1 MADAVRDGQTALA
14 LRLAKHLAEDGFA
27 GKSKNMAFAPLSIH
41 AALALVTA
49 GARGAT
55 EAQLLSFHGAPS
67 AADLAAF
74 GRRVADTVLADQ
86 MEDESAPRVLFGGGV
101 WVDASC
107 GGLKKAFRDVATK
120 SYKSQARTVNFA
132 DDPEEAVEI
141 INDWVKKATNNLIN
155 SLFFPSDINADTALV
170 VATAVYFKGLWRNPF
185 HRANTSPRQFH
196 LLDGSCVKAKF
207 MSKSSQSQFI
217 SCLDGFKVLKLPYLG
232 PWKTK
237 ADAAHAAPLKSRGG
251 PGAAAAVDADDTQFS
266 MLFFLPDEQ
275 LGIANMVDMI
285 TAAPSYLQ
293 SILPKTMVE
302 NVQVTLP
309 KFEISFDWD
318 LGKDLQRL
326 GLSLPFSRD
335 VGDLRGMF
343 QKPDMRRPMFVTK
356 AMQKVIIKVD
366 EAGTEAASIMRGFC
380 GGGLPPDMVPFVAD
394 HPFSFLIMEERSGVI
409 VFAGHVLDPTK

>member
-14 LRLAKHLAEDGFA
+14 LRLAKHLAEDGFG
-27 GKSKNMAFAPLSIH
+27 GKSENIAFSPLSIH
-41 AALALVTA
+41 AVLALLTA

-55 EAQLLSFHGAPS
+55 EAQLLSFLGAPS

-74 GRRVADTVLADQ
+74 VRRVAETVLADQ
-86 MEDESAPRVLFGGGV
+86 MEDESAPCVLFGGGV

-132 DDPEEAVEI
+132 DAPEEAVEI
-141 INDWVKKATNNLIN
+141 MNDWVKKATNNLIN
-155 SLFFPSDINADTALV
+155 SLFSPSDIKADTALV
-170 VATAVYFKGLWRNPF
+170 VANA
-185 HRANTSPRQFH
+185 FH
-196 LLDGSCVKAKF
+196 LLDGSCVK
-207 MSKSSQSQFI
+207 FI
-217 SCLDGFKVLKLPYLG
+217 SCVDGFKVLKLPYLG

-237 ADAAHAAPLKSRGG
+237 ADAAHAAPFKRRRG

-266 MLFFLPDEQ
+266 MFFFLPDEQ

-293 SILPKTMVE
+293 SILPKTMVV

-366 EAGTEAASIMRGFC
+366 EAGTEAASIMRGFS
-380 GGGLPPDMVPFVAD
+380 GGGLPPDMVPF
-394 HPFSFLIMEERSGVI
+394 ERSGVI